1 MKKYGF
7 LFMVLFLLS
16 VAFTPFAGAD
26 ESSETR
32 IRLSFPGGEAIV
44 VLDDDPAAHDFLSLL
59 PLTLRFEDYNR
70 TEKIS
75 YLPRRLDTGRSPDSC
90 DPSEGSFTYMRRGGI
105 WQFSIGISGTPRGL
119 SLWGGWNRDWRI
131 LPAWAM
137 AFPSV
142 WKEWNKQREK
152 QRQRS
157 SSLPLSV
164 FC

>member
-90 DPSEGSFTYMRRGGI
+90 DPSEGSFTYYAPWGNLAVFYRDFRHSEGLVPLGRVE
-105 WQFSIGISGTPRGL
+105 SGLEDFARMGD
-119 SLWGGWNRDWRI
+119 GV
-131 LPAWAM
+131 
-137 AFPSV
+137 SV
-142 WKEWNKQREK
+142 RLERME
-152 QRQRS
+152 
-157 SSLPLSV
+157 
-164 FC
+164 